1 MEDMAQQLQTITNYS
16 RMILVQKLADIQ
28 QQIRALQVVLNDRNK
43 QVTNKDLEGI
53 LLTLSETLDEAL
65 NQQ

>member
-1 MEDMAQQLQTITNYS
+1 MAQQLQTITNYS